1 VPDSLKRS
9 TDTKVY
15 MTGLEISMQVGAEK
29 GREFPEYFEM
39 LAPSRSKGTQ
49 CPERVLLEKVA
60 APNSFLR
67 VKHWDS
73 ELQILFK
80 PGATAVAAVAPGL
93 IVQRAPT
100 ACENSSDMLQF
111 TYSEG
116 SKQKFSGRLKE

>member
-80 PGATAVAAVAPGL
+80 PRSYGSRGRSSGLDCPTCSNRMRKLFRHATIYV
-93 IVQRAPT
+93 
-100 ACENSSDMLQF
+100 
-111 TYSEG
+111 
-116 SKQKFSGRLKE
+116 